1 LSLPTSLQEIERTS
15 WPAPTPP
22 SGRSR
27 RTFRFRRGW
36 IALGVVIAL
45 LFTSGG
51 AYLAYLN
58 TLPTSVALNISNGQ
72 KEVPTDSPLALTFN
86 RAVTL
91 QALEAH
97 FAISPATEGSLV
109 STSGQ
114 TKYEWIPAKPLN
126 DLTAYTL
133 TLTSFTDASKHKV
146 TGGRWTFTTTIVP
159 RIESVTMPDGTAV
172 TNGIE
177 VQPGWQ
183 LTFNFNDAMAADSVK
198 LTLGSKPLTLA
209 WAKDFRSA
217 SMATSSIPSGP
228 MVLAMAPGAKDLTG
242 HVVKASWTLDTGLYY
257 RDREHTITLKYPALI
272 QVPNDAGAV
281 DQDGLQAADIV
292 FEYLAEGGITRLTA
306 VFGNAPDLIGPMR
319 SSRLVS
325 LKIARHYKGLLFQSG
340 ESAVTQGAAGA
351 DPVPQFFDTV
361 GYTFRTG
368 SRYAPD
374 NLMISGDGV
383 NRAEQHFFPNDPA
396 FTVPKARP
404 APAGGTDTTR
414 FSVNEHYSTYTY
426 DPIVGTYQ
434 KNEQGH
440 NYRDAHLGQPLR
452 IEMVIV
458 LHTQESL
465 LPIGDGHGSYIH
477 DFNLDANGKADV
489 YYKGQAFAAD
499 WSSTDAHGPL
509 TFTLNGQPLALPPGL
524 VWIDVTA

>member
-1 LSLPTSLQEIERTS
+1 LSSPTSLQEIERTS
-15 WPAPTPP
+15 WPAPPAP
-22 SGRSR
+22 RGRNR

-36 IALGVVIAL
+36 IALGVLIAL
-45 LFTSGG
+45 AFTSGG

-58 TLPTSVALNISNGQ
+58 TLPTSVTLNVANGQ

-86 RAVTL
+86 RAITL
-91 QALEAH
+91 PALQAH
-97 FAISPATEGSLV
+97 FAVSPATDGALV
-109 STSGQ
+109 ALSGQ
-114 TKYEWIPAKPLN
+114 TKYEWVPAQPLA
-126 DLTAYTL
+126 DLTAYTI
-133 TLTSFTDASKHKV
+133 TLTSFTDTSKHKV

-159 RIESVTMPDGTAV
+159 RIVSVTMPDGTAV
-172 TNGIE
+172 TNGLE
-177 VQPGWQ
+177 VQPGSQ
-183 LTFNFNDAMAADSVK
+183 LTFNFNDAMAPDTVK
-198 LTLGSKPLTLA
+198 LSLGSQPVTLT
-209 WAKDFRSA
+209 WAKDSRSA
-217 SMATSSIPSGP
+217 SMATAGIPSGP
-228 MVLAMAPGAKDLTG
+228 LVLSMAAGAKDQTG
-242 HVVKASWTLDTGLYY
+242 HMVKASWILDTGLYY
-257 RDREHTITLKYPALI
+257 RDREHTIALKYPALI

-306 VFGNAPDLIGPMR
+306 VFSTGPDLIGPMR

-351 DPVPQFFDTV
+351 DPVPQFFDTI
-361 GYTFRTG
+361 GYTFRTN
-368 SRYAPD
+368 SRYPPD

-383 NRAEQHFFPNDPA
+383 NRAEQHFYPNLTA

-404 APAGGTDTTR
+404 APTAGTAATR

-426 DPIVGTYQ
+426 DPVMGTYQ
-434 KNEQGH
+434 KTESGH
-440 NYRDAHLGQPLR
+440 SYKDAHLKQPLR

-477 DFNLDANGKADV
+477 DFNLDASGKADV
-489 YYKGQAFAAD
+489 YYKGQAYAAG
-499 WSSTDAHGPL
+499 WSSTDAHSPL